1 MGVGAGQSGVES
13 GSLNKARCLDL
24 SRSMTNS
31 DQTASA
37 QPNPDNV
44 NRAIDQLRRLSQLD
58 VQAQWR
64 FCTEDLTPAVATS
77 VPNWANW
84 TPVALNARQH
94 IAWERGR
101 NGLWLAQNITVPPT
115 LEGYSLEGLTLR
127 LALTWW
133 AEFAQVYVDGELVQ
147 EGDLFDTSARILL
160 RRQVEPGETIA
171 LTIRLISPGHD
182 DGALVR
188 SVCLYERPDQAIAP
202 CPEPGFVAD
211 ELAIVQHYVETFQPE
226 RSAELVEAVQA
237 IAWNAVGDH
246 PPEKLQGHRAIFDQS
261 LMVLRQKLLPFSTWL
276 QQREICLLG
285 HAHLDLA
292 WLWAVE
298 ETWEAAERTFKSVLQ
313 LHQQFPE
320 LTFCHSSPALYAWV
334 EEHRP
339 SLFAAIREA
348 VADGWW
354 EIAAGLWVEPE
365 LNVVN
370 GESIARQILYGQRYV
385 QEKFGRVSRTAWLP
399 DTFGFC
405 WQLPQLLK
413 QGGIDYF
420 VTQKLRWN
428 DTTQF
433 PYEAFIWRSPNGS
446 SIASFHSAPIGEGID
461 PVKMAHYAVQ
471 WESKTGS
478 ASALWLIGVGDH
490 GGGPS
495 RDMLELARRW
505 GQSPFFP
512 KLRFT
517 TAGDYLDQ
525 VMGSDTPLAQTAPI
539 WDTDLYLEFH
549 RGCYT
554 THADQKQAN
563 HRAECLLYEAEL
575 WAALATLQTGAIYPK
590 AAIATAWKKTLFNQ
604 FHDILPGSAIPE
616 VYEDANQDWVE
627 VEQIGTTV
635 LTEALEVIAQQILLP
650 PPPHPEAKAI
660 AVFNSLNWAR
670 SAVVTLDRPEGT
682 WQILTLEGH
691 PVPTRP
697 TTTNGS
703 SQLQFLAESIPATGY
718 RCFWLHPIPP
728 VLEPIHPSTHP
739 PIHPSTHP
747 RFDYRSPQ
755 RPSTLFLS
763 LPKDSSSFT
772 LENPFLRATL
782 DPATGNLSSLYD
794 KRQQRELL
802 SDPAN
807 ELQAFTDQG
816 QYWDAWNID
825 PNYQQQHLP
834 AAELKSIAW
843 EDWGKVA
850 APFFGEAIA
859 QRIRVVRQLGQST
872 FVQTYELQ
880 AHSPVL
886 AIHTEVDWQERHV
899 LVKANF
905 PVQPDLDQF
914 TCEIPFGAIQRPT
927 RPQTAAE
934 KAMWEVPA
942 LHWADLSDGNGGISL
957 LSDYKHGY
965 DAQPGQIR
973 LTLLRGA
980 EWPNPLA
987 DLGQHRFTYA
997 LLPHGDRWQSAATVR
1012 HARELS
1018 HPLQVIELPL
1028 PVPTESTGASTQK
1041 TLPAT
1046 AQFLSLPA
1054 ENLVLSAFK
1063 QSENCPSEWV
1073 LRLYECHGDVGA
1085 IALSQIFP
1093 TDLWK
1098 ASKPTFQP
1106 QPESLLEEPPGSL
1119 AAAESCAIAP
1129 WQVVTL
1135 YGFFTPTKGLAIK

>member
-1 MGVGAGQSGVES
+1 MP
-13 GSLNKARCLDL
+13 
-24 SRSMTNS
+24 NS
-31 DQTASA
+31 DQTVSA
-37 QPNPDNV
+37 QPNSDNV

-64 FCTEDLTPAVATS
+64 FCTENLTPAVATS

-101 NGLWLAQNITVPPT
+101 NGLWLAQNITVPPA

-133 AEFAQVYVDGELVQ
+133 AEFAQVYVDGELMQ
-147 EGDLFDTSARILL
+147 EGDLFDTSARVLL
-160 RRQVEPGETIA
+160 RRQVEPGETIT

-188 SVCLYERPDQAIAP
+188 SLCLYERPDQAIAP

-211 ELAIVQHYVETFQPE
+211 ELAVVQHYVEMFQPE

-237 IAWNAVGDH
+237 IAWNAVVD
-246 PPEKLQGHRAIFDQS
+246 PPPDKLQSNRATFDQS
-261 LMVLRQKLLPFSTWL
+261 LMVVRQKLLPFSTWL
-276 QQREICLLG
+276 KQREICLLG

-298 ETWEAAERTFKSVLQ
+298 ETWEAAERTFISVLQ

-334 EEHRP
+334 EEHHP
-339 SLFAAIREA
+339 ALFAAIREA

-354 EIAAGLWVEPE
+354 EVAAGLWVEPE

-385 QEKFGRVSRTAWLP
+385 QEKFGRISRTAWLP

-433 PYEAFIWRSPNGS
+433 PYEAFIWRSPDGS
-446 SIASFHSAPIGEGID
+446 SIPSLHSAPIGEGID

-478 ASALWLIGVGDH
+478 SSVLWLIGVGDH

-512 KLRFT
+512 QLQFT

-525 VMGSDTPLAQTAPI
+525 VIGPETHLATTAPT
-539 WDTDLYLEFH
+539 WNTDLYLEFH

-575 WAALATLQTGAIYPK
+575 WSSLATLQTGAIYPK

-616 VYEDANQDWVE
+616 VYEDANRDWAE

-635 LTEALEVIAQQILLP
+635 LTNALELIAQHITLP
-650 PPPHPEAKAI
+650 PLPHPKARAI
-660 AVFNSLNWAR
+660 TVFNSLNWAR
-670 SAVVTLDRPEGT
+670 SAVVTLDLPKET

-691 PVPTRP
+691 PVPTQP
-697 TTTNGS
+697 TTKNDS
-703 SQLQFLAESIPATGY
+703 SQLQFLAESIPAMGY
-718 RCFWLHPIPP
+718 RCFWLHPITPSPAPP
-728 VLEPIHPSTHP
+728 CTDIPRNVSTHP

-747 RFDYRSPQ
+747 
-755 RPSTLFLS
+755 PSFI
-763 LPKDSSSFT
+763 
-772 LENPFLRATL
+772 LENPILRATL
-782 DPATGNLSSLYD
+782 DPANGNLFSLYD

-802 SDPAN
+802 SGPAN

-825 PNYQQQHLP
+825 PNYQQHPLP
-834 AAELKSIAW
+834 VAELKSIAW
-843 EDWGKVA
+843 EDWGDSA
-850 APFFGEAIA
+850 APFLGEAIT
-859 QRIRVVRQLGQST
+859 QRIRIVRQIGQST

-942 LHWADLSDGNGGISL
+942 LHWADLSDGNGGVSL

-973 LTLLRGA
+973 LTLLRGT

-997 LLPHGDRWQSAATVR
+997 LVPHSDRWQSAATVR
-1012 HARELS
+1012 HARELN
-1018 HPLQVIELPL
+1018 HPLQVVELPL
-1028 PVPTESTGASTQK
+1028 PVPTSTRASVQK
-1041 TLPAT
+1041 TLPAA
-1046 AQFLSLPA
+1046 AQFLNLPA
-1054 ENLVLSAFK
+1054 ENFVLSAFK
-1063 QSENCPSEWV
+1063 QSENCASEWV

-1085 IALSQIFP
+1085 INLSQIFP
-1093 TDLWK
+1093 PDVWA
-1098 ASKPTFQP
+1098 ASEPSFQP
-1106 QPESLLEEPPGSL
+1106 QPKSLLEQSPGSFP
-1119 AAAESCAIAP
+1119 AVESCAIAP
-1129 WQVVTL
+1129 WQVITL
-1135 YGFFTPTKGLAIK
+1135 YGSFTSTKG